1 MKPKI
6 KMSVVD
12 LMILGFL
19 LNEPRNAYALAQLVE
34 QRNLSR
40 LLKISRPVVYKSC
53 RRLSEAKF
61 LKSKI
66 IRDSKAPEKVVYSVN
81 AQGKKHFYKL
91 MEYYSSRINLFHFE
105 SNSFIWNLYH
115 CEYEEGLDMLKN
127 LQTELTL
134 LLTWMKKH
142 EKEDVVSNA
151 NFCVR
156 MVVKQYRMVLV
167 AMVNWIGEAIEEYIE
182 QDRRQ

>member
-1 MKPKI
+1 
-6 KMSVVD
+6 MSIVD

-19 LNEPRNAYALAQLVE
+19 LNEPKNAYALAQLVE
-34 QRNLSR
+34 QKKLSR

-53 RRLSEAKF
+53 RRLSEAKL

-66 IRDSKAPEKVVYSVN
+66 IRDSEAPEKVVYSVN
-81 AQGKKHFYKL
+81 VQGKKHFYKL
-91 MEYYSSRINLFHFE
+91 MAHFSSRINLFHFE

-115 CEYEEGLDMLKN
+115 CEYEEGLNMLKN
-127 LQTELTL
+127 LQIELTSL
-134 LLTWMKKH
+134 STWMKTH
-142 EKEDVVSNA
+142 EKEDVVANA

-167 AMVNWIGEAIEEYIE
+167 AMVTWVEEAIEEFIE
-182 QDRRQ
+182 RGGAQ